1 MAEDRIEREVMV
13 AAPRERVWE
22 IITQAEHVGKWFGD
36 SAEVDLRPG
45 GAIVLRW
52 DKHGTMYGIVEKVDE
67 PHCFSYRWNPGI
79 IDEKPTNENSTLVEF
94 TLTPQG
100 EQTRVRVVETGF
112 SRLSRDESE
121 RAEQFKDN
129 TDGWAIQLR
138 DLQQYVEQ
146 LPVQPSGQ

>member
-1 MAEDRIEREVMV
+1 MAEDRIEREIMI

-22 IITQAEHVGKWFGD
+22 IITQAEHVGIWFGD

-52 DKHGTMYGIVEKVDE
+52 DKYGTMRGIVEKVDK
-67 PHCFSYRWNPGI
+67 PHTFSYRWNPGVK
-79 IDEKPTNENSTLVEF
+79 DEQPATETSTLVEF
-94 TLTPQG
+94 TLTSQG
-100 EQTRVRVVETGF
+100 AQTRVRVVESGF
-112 SRLSRDESE
+112 SRLQRTESD

-129 TDGWAIQLR
+129 YDGWATQLA

-146 LPVQPSGQ
+146 LPVQPSER

>member
-1 MAEDRIEREVMV
+1 MVQDRIEREVVV

-52 DKHGTMYGIVEKVDE
+52 DKYGTAYGMIEKVDE
-67 PHCFSYRWNPGI
+67 PHYFSYRWNPGI
-79 IDEKPTNENSTLVEF
+79 FDEKPTNETSTLVEF
-94 TLTPQG
+94 ALTPQG

-112 SRLSRDESE
+112 SRLPRNESE
-121 RAEQFKDN
+121 RAEQFKNNSDH
-129 TDGWAIQLR
+129 WAMQLR
-138 DLQQYVEQ
+138 DLNQYVEQ
-146 LPVQPSGQ
+146 LPVQPSGR

>member
-1 MAEDRIEREVMV
+1 MVEDRIEREVVV
-13 AAPRERVWE
+13 AAPRERVWQ
-22 IITQAEHVGKWFGD
+22 IITQAEHIGKWFGD

-52 DKHGTMYGIVEKVDE
+52 DKHGTAYGMIEKVDE
-67 PHCFSYRWNPGI
+67 PHYFSYRWNPGI
-79 IDEKPTNENSTLVEF
+79 MDEKPTNEASTLVEF

-112 SRLSRDESE
+112 SRLPRNESE

-129 TDGWAIQLR
+129 SDGWAMQLR
-138 DLQQYVEQ
+138 DLNEYVEQ
-146 LPVQPSGQ
+146 LPVQPSGR